1 MNYRLDVAAQGR
13 LETYFQQTGQLLDNR
28 NQRASFALYAMGI
41 LGEAE
46 RKSVEPIAARALP
59 DLKQVDAVHQRLLHF
74 LSGASWDDAALR
86 SHAARFGLETMMARG
101 RVRYW
106 IIDDTSFLKQGVHS
120 VGVQRQYAGS
130 VGKVANCQVGVS
142 LCIATAQAHLPVDF
156 ELYLPRSWTDDP
168 ERRRKAKI
176 PDSIPFKTKP
186 QLALDMLRRAKDNG
200 TAPGTVLA
208 DSAFGDSSEFRA
220 GVREL
225 KLPYAVGIHGPTLV
239 RCVDQWGPSPPVS
252 AKALALR
259 MGRKAFRRLS
269 WREGTKGRLE
279 SRFAFKRVVVHS
291 QDEDEAQLEQ
301 WLIIEWPKDATEP
314 THYFLCTL
322 NHRATRKYLV
332 RVIKERYRTEQMYAE
347 LKGELGLDHY
357 EGRRYPGWHHHVTVV
372 LCCYAFVVAERERSF
387 PPSARRTYQTDP
399 QSLAA

>member
-1 MNYRLDVAAQGR
+1 MNYRLDVAAQQR
-13 LETYFQQTGQLLDNR
+13 LDTYFQQTGQLLDNR

-41 LGEAE
+41 LGESE
-46 RKSVEPIAARALP
+46 RKSVEPIVARACP
-59 DLKQVDAVHQRLLHF
+59 DPEQVDAIHQRVLHF
-74 LSGASWDDAALR
+74 LGGASWDDAALR
-86 SHAARFGLETMMARG
+86 GHATRYGLEAMTARG

-106 IIDDTSFLKQGVHS
+106 ILDDTSFLKQGVYS

-168 ERRRKAKI
+168 ERRHHAKI
-176 PDSIPFKTKP
+176 PDSLSFKTKP
-186 QLALDMLRRAKDNG
+186 QLALDMLRRAKANG

-220 GVREL
+220 GVRAL
-225 KLPYAVGIHGPTLV
+225 KLAYAVGIHGPTLV

-259 MGRKAFRRLS
+259 MGRKAFRRLT

-279 SRFAFKRVVVHS
+279 SRFAFKRVGVHS

-314 THYFLCTL
+314 VHYFLCTL

-387 PPSARRTYQTDP
+387 PPSARRPDQADP